1 MESIQLEQDNLFK
14 IGIKNAEGED
24 TGEIITIDLEDIKLP
39 LKCQESEKMIKDNN
53 KWLQAQR
60 IIIEK
65 RPDKKGKKLLSANE
79 EALLKLVNEYYEKQT
94 KAYELVLGEGA
105 IKKRLCGR
113 EIYITFFSDLEE
125 QMKKLRPKLNQ
136 NVVDIKTKINSIVE
150 KYGQKDSDVMES
162 WKIHNM

>member
-1 MESIQLEQDNLFK
+1 MESIQLKQDNLFK
-14 IGIKNAEGED
+14 IGIKNAEGKD

-39 LKCQESEKMIKDNN
+39 LRCQESEKMIKDNN

-60 IIIEK
+60 IMIEK

-105 IKKRLCGR
+105 IKKILCGR

-125 QMKKLRPKLNQ
+125 QMKKLKPKLNQ
-136 NVVDIKTKINSIVE
+136 NAVDIKEKIKSITE
-150 KYGQKDSDVMES
+150 KYGQKDSDVME
-162 WKIHNM
+162 

>member
-1 MESIQLEQDNLFK
+1 MESIQLKQDNLFK

-39 LKCQESEKMIKDNN
+39 LRCQESEKMIKDNN

-60 IIIEK
+60 IMIEK

-105 IKKRLCGR
+105 IKKILCGR
-113 EIYITFFSDLEE
+113 EMYITFFSDLEE

-136 NVVDIKTKINSIVE
+136 NVVDIKTKIKSIVE
-150 KYGQKDSDVMES
+150 KYGQKDSDVME
-162 WKIHNM
+162 

>member
-1 MESIQLEQDNLFK
+1 MKQDNLFK

-39 LKCQESEKMIKDNN
+39 LRCQESEKMIKDNN

-60 IIIEK
+60 IMIEK

-105 IKKRLCGR
+105 IKKILCGR
-113 EIYITFFSDLEE
+113 EMYITFFSDLEE

-136 NVVDIKTKINSIVE
+136 NAVDLKEKIKSITE
-150 KYGQKDSDVMES
+150 KYGKKDSDVME
-162 WKIHNM
+162 

>member
-1 MESIQLEQDNLFK
+1 MESIQLKQDNLFK

-53 KWLQAQR
+53 RWLQAQR
-60 IIIEK
+60 IMIEK

-105 IKKRLCGR
+105 IKKILCGR
-113 EIYITFFSDLEE
+113 EMYITFFSDLEE
-125 QMKKLRPKLNQ
+125 QMKKLKPKLNQ
-136 NVVDIKTKINSIVE
+136 NAVDIKEKIKSITE
-150 KYGQKDSDVMES
+150 KYGKKDSDVME
-162 WKIHNM
+162 

>member
-1 MESIQLEQDNLFK
+1 MESIQLKQDNLLK
-14 IGIKNAEGED
+14 IGIKNAEGKD
-24 TGEIITIDLEDIKLP
+24 TGEIITIDLEDLKLP
-39 LKCQESEKMIKDNN
+39 LRCQESEKMIKDNN

-60 IIIEK
+60 IMIEK

-105 IKKRLCGR
+105 IKKILCGR
-113 EIYITFFSDLEE
+113 EMYITFFSDLEE

-136 NVVDIKTKINSIVE
+136 NAVDIKEKIKSITE
-150 KYGQKDSDVMES
+150 KYGQKDSDVME
-162 WKIHNM
+162 

>member
-1 MESIQLEQDNLFK
+1 MENIQLKQDNLFK

-39 LKCQESEKMIKDNN
+39 LRCQESEKMIKDNN
-53 KWLQAQR
+53 RWLQAQR
-60 IIIEK
+60 IMIEK

-105 IKKRLCGR
+105 IKKILCGR
-113 EIYITFFSDLEE
+113 EMYITFFSDLEE

-136 NVVDIKTKINSIVE
+136 NAVDLKEKIKSITE
-150 KYGQKDSDVMES
+150 KYGKKDSDVME
-162 WKIHNM
+162 

>member
-1 MESIQLEQDNLFK
+1 
-14 IGIKNAEGED
+14 
-24 TGEIITIDLEDIKLP
+24 
-39 LKCQESEKMIKDNN
+39 MIKDNN

-60 IIIEK
+60 IMIEK

-105 IKKRLCGR
+105 IKKILCGR
-113 EIYITFFSDLEE
+113 EMYITFFSDLEE

-136 NVVDIKTKINSIVE
+136 NAVDLKEKIKSITE
-150 KYGQKDSDVMES
+150 KYGKKDSDVME
-162 WKIHNM
+162 

>member
-1 MESIQLEQDNLFK
+1 MESIQLKQDNLLK

-39 LKCQESEKMIKDNN
+39 LRCQESEKMIKDNN
-53 KWLQAQR
+53 RWLQAQR
-60 IIIEK
+60 IMIEK

-105 IKKRLCGR
+105 IKKILCGR
-113 EIYITFFSDLEE
+113 EMYITFFSDLEE

-136 NVVDIKTKINSIVE
+136 NAVDLKEKIKSITE
-150 KYGQKDSDVMES
+150 KYGKKDSDVME
-162 WKIHNM
+162 

>member
-1 MESIQLEQDNLFK
+1 MESIQLKQDNLFK

-39 LKCQESEKMIKDNN
+39 LRCQESEKMIKDNN

-60 IIIEK
+60 IMIEK

-105 IKKRLCGR
+105 IKKILCGR
-113 EIYITFFSDLEE
+113 EMYITFFSDLEE
-125 QMKKLRPKLNQ
+125 
-136 NVVDIKTKINSIVE
+136 
-150 KYGQKDSDVMES
+150 
-162 WKIHNM
+162 

>member
-1 MESIQLEQDNLFK
+1 MESIQLKQDNLFK
-14 IGIKNAEGED
+14 MSIKNAEGED

-39 LKCQESEKMIKDNN
+39 LRCQESEKMIKDNN
-53 KWLQAQR
+53 RWLQAQR
-60 IIIEK
+60 IMIEK

-105 IKKRLCGR
+105 IKKILCGR
-113 EIYITFFSDLEE
+113 EMYITFFSDLEE

-136 NVVDIKTKINSIVE
+136 NAVDIKTKIKSIVE
-150 KYGQKDSDVMES
+150 KYGQKDSDVME
-162 WKIHNM
+162 

>member
-1 MESIQLEQDNLFK
+1 MESIQLKQDNLFK

-39 LKCQESEKMIKDNN
+39 LRCQESEKMIKDNN
-53 KWLQAQR
+53 RWLQAQR
-60 IIIEK
+60 IMIEK

-105 IKKRLCGR
+105 IKKILCGR

-136 NVVDIKTKINSIVE
+136 NAVDLKEKIKSITE
-150 KYGQKDSDVMES
+150 KYGKKDSDVME
-162 WKIHNM
+162 

>member
-1 MESIQLEQDNLFK
+1 MESIQLKQDNLFK

-39 LKCQESEKMIKDNN
+39 LRCQESEKMIKDNN

-60 IIIEK
+60 IMIEK

-105 IKKRLCGR
+105 IKKILCGR
-113 EIYITFFSDLEE
+113 EMYITFFSDLEE

-136 NVVDIKTKINSIVE
+136 NAVDIKEKIKSITE
-150 KYGQKDSDVMES
+150 KYGKKDSDVME
-162 WKIHNM
+162 

>member
-1 MESIQLEQDNLFK
+1 MESIQLKQDNLFK
-14 IGIKNAEGED
+14 MGIKNAEGED

-39 LKCQESEKMIKDNN
+39 LRCQESEKMIKDNN

-60 IIIEK
+60 IMIEK

-105 IKKRLCGR
+105 IKKILCGR
-113 EIYITFFSDLEE
+113 EMYITFFSDLEE

-136 NVVDIKTKINSIVE
+136 NAVDLKEKIKSITE
-150 KYGQKDSDVMES
+150 KDGKKDSDVME
-162 WKIHNM
+162 

>member
-1 MESIQLEQDNLFK
+1 MESIQLKQDNLFK

-39 LKCQESEKMIKDNN
+39 LRCQESEKMIKDNN
-53 KWLQAQR
+53 RWLQAQR
-60 IIIEK
+60 IMIEK

-105 IKKRLCGR
+105 IKKILCGR
-113 EIYITFFSDLEE
+113 EMYITFFSDLEE

-136 NVVDIKTKINSIVE
+136 NAVDIKEKIKSITE
-150 KYGQKDSDVMES
+150 KYGKKDSDVME
-162 WKIHNM
+162 

>member
-1 MESIQLEQDNLFK
+1 MESIQLKQDNLLK
-14 IGIKNAEGED
+14 IGIKNAEGKD
-24 TGEIITIDLEDIKLP
+24 TEEIITIDLEDIKLP
-39 LKCQESEKMIKDNN
+39 LRCQESEKMIKDNN

-60 IIIEK
+60 IMIEK

-105 IKKRLCGR
+105 IKKILCGR
-113 EIYITFFSDLEE
+113 EMYITFFSDLEE

-136 NVVDIKTKINSIVE
+136 NAVDLTEKIKSITE
-150 KYGQKDSDVMES
+150 KHGKKDSDVME
-162 WKIHNM
+162 

>member
-1 MESIQLEQDNLFK
+1 MESIQLKQDNLLK

-39 LKCQESEKMIKDNN
+39 LRCQESEKMIKDNN

-60 IIIEK
+60 IMIEK

-105 IKKRLCGR
+105 IKKILCGR
-113 EIYITFFSDLEE
+113 EMYITFFSDLEE

-136 NVVDIKTKINSIVE
+136 NAVDIKEKIKSITE
-150 KYGQKDSDVMES
+150 KYGKKDSDVME
-162 WKIHNM
+162 

>member
-1 MESIQLEQDNLFK
+1 MESIQLKQDNLFK

-39 LKCQESEKMIKDNN
+39 LRCQESEKMIKDNN

-60 IIIEK
+60 IMIEK

-105 IKKRLCGR
+105 IKKILCGR
-113 EIYITFFSDLEE
+113 EMYITFFSDLEE

-136 NVVDIKTKINSIVE
+136 NAVDLKEKIKSITE
-150 KYGQKDSDVMES
+150 KYGKKDRDVME
-162 WKIHNM
+162 

>member
-1 MESIQLEQDNLFK
+1 MESIQLKQDNLFK
-14 IGIKNAEGED
+14 IGIKNAEGKD

-39 LKCQESEKMIKDNN
+39 LRCQESEKMIKDNN
-53 KWLQAQR
+53 RWLQAQR
-60 IIIEK
+60 IMIEK

-105 IKKRLCGR
+105 IKKILCGR
-113 EIYITFFSDLEE
+113 EMYITFFSDLEE

-136 NVVDIKTKINSIVE
+136 NAVDLKEKIKSITE
-150 KYGQKDSDVMES
+150 KYGKKDSDVME
-162 WKIHNM
+162 

>member
-1 MESIQLEQDNLFK
+1 MESIQLKQDNLFK
-14 IGIKNAEGED
+14 IGIKNAEGKD

-39 LKCQESEKMIKDNN
+39 LRCQESEKMIKDNN
-53 KWLQAQR
+53 RWLQAQR
-60 IIIEK
+60 IMIEK

-105 IKKRLCGR
+105 IKKILCGR
-113 EIYITFFSDLEE
+113 EMYITFFSDLEV

-136 NVVDIKTKINSIVE
+136 NVVDIKEKIKSITE
-150 KYGQKDSDVMES
+150 KYGKKDSDVME
-162 WKIHNM
+162 

>member
-1 MESIQLEQDNLFK
+1 MESIQLKQDNLFK

-53 KWLQAQR
+53 RWLQAQR
-60 IIIEK
+60 IMIEK

-105 IKKRLCGR
+105 IKKILCGR
-113 EIYITFFSDLEE
+113 EMYITFFSDLEE

-136 NVVDIKTKINSIVE
+136 NAVDLKEKIKSITE
-150 KYGQKDSDVMES
+150 KYGQKDSDVME
-162 WKIHNM
+162 

>member
-1 MESIQLEQDNLFK
+1 MENIQLKQDNLFK
-14 IGIKNAEGED
+14 IGIKNAEGKD
-24 TGEIITIDLEDIKLP
+24 TGEIITIDLEDLKLP
-39 LKCQESEKMIKDNN
+39 LRCQESEKMIKDNN

-60 IIIEK
+60 IMIEK

-105 IKKRLCGR
+105 IKKILCGR

-136 NVVDIKTKINSIVE
+136 NVVDIKTKIKSIVE
-150 KYGQKDSDVMES
+150 KYGQKDSDVME
-162 WKIHNM
+162 

>member
-1 MESIQLEQDNLFK
+1 MENIQLKQDNLFK

-39 LKCQESEKMIKDNN
+39 LRCQESEKMIKDNN
-53 KWLQAQR
+53 RWLQAQR
-60 IIIEK
+60 IMIEK

-105 IKKRLCGR
+105 IKKILCGR
-113 EIYITFFSDLEE
+113 EMYITFFSDLEE

-136 NVVDIKTKINSIVE
+136 NVVDIKEKIKSITE
-150 KYGQKDSDVMES
+150 KYGQKDSDVME
-162 WKIHNM
+162 

>member
-1 MESIQLEQDNLFK
+1 MESIQLKQDNLFK

-39 LKCQESEKMIKDNN
+39 LRCQESEKMIKDNN

-60 IIIEK
+60 IMIEK

-105 IKKRLCGR
+105 IKKILCGR
-113 EIYITFFSDLEE
+113 EMYITFFMDLDKEME
-125 QMKKLRPKLNQ
+125 KLKPLLNK
-136 NVVDIKTKINSIVE
+136 NALDIKEKIKSIATKYSQE
-150 KYGQKDSDVMES
+150 DSDVME
-162 WKIHNM
+162 

>member
-1 MESIQLEQDNLFK
+1 MESIQLKQDNLFK

-53 KWLQAQR
+53 RWLQAQR
-60 IIIEK
+60 IMIEK

-105 IKKRLCGR
+105 IKKILCGR
-113 EIYITFFSDLEE
+113 EMYITFFSDLEE
-125 QMKKLRPKLNQ
+125 QMKKLKSKLNQ
-136 NVVDIKTKINSIVE
+136 NAVDIKEKIKSITE
-150 KYGQKDSDVMES
+150 KYGQKDSDVME
-162 WKIHNM
+162 

>member
-1 MESIQLEQDNLFK
+1 MESIQLKQDNLFK

-39 LKCQESEKMIKDNN
+39 LRCQESEKMIKDNN

-60 IIIEK
+60 IMIEK

-94 KAYELVLGEGA
+94 KAYELVLGEGS
-105 IKKRLCGR
+105 IKKILCGR
-113 EIYITFFSDLEE
+113 EMYITFFSDLEE
-125 QMKKLRPKLNQ
+125 QMKKLKPKLNQ
-136 NVVDIKTKINSIVE
+136 NAVDIKEKIKSITE
-150 KYGQKDSDVMES
+150 KYGQKDSDVME
-162 WKIHNM
+162 

>member
-1 MESIQLEQDNLFK
+1 MESIQLKQENLFK
-14 IGIKNAEGED
+14 IGIKNAEGKD

-39 LKCQESEKMIKDNN
+39 LRCQESEKMIKDNN
-53 KWLQAQR
+53 RWLQAQR
-60 IIIEK
+60 IMIEK

-79 EALLKLVNEYYEKQT
+79 EALLRLVNEYYEKQT

-105 IKKRLCGR
+105 IKKILCGR

-136 NVVDIKTKINSIVE
+136 NVVDIKTKIKSIVE
-150 KYGQKDSDVMES
+150 KYGQKDSDVME
-162 WKIHNM
+162 

>member
-1 MESIQLEQDNLFK
+1 MDSIQLKQDNLFK

-24 TGEIITIDLEDIKLP
+24 TGEVITIDLEDIKLP
-39 LKCQESEKMIKDNN
+39 LRCQESEKIIKDNN

-105 IKKRLCGR
+105 IKKILCGR
-113 EIYITFFSDLEE
+113 EMYITFFSDLEE

-136 NVVDIKTKINSIVE
+136 NAVDIKTKIKSITE
-150 KYGQKDSDVMES
+150 KDGKKDSDVME
-162 WKIHNM
+162 

>member
-1 MESIQLEQDNLFK
+1 MESIQLKQDNLLK

-39 LKCQESEKMIKDNN
+39 LRCQESEKMIKDNN
-53 KWLQAQR
+53 RWLHAQR
-60 IIIEK
+60 IMIEK

-105 IKKRLCGR
+105 IKKILCGR
-113 EIYITFFSDLEE
+113 EMYITFFSDLEE

-136 NVVDIKTKINSIVE
+136 NAVDIKEKIKSITE
-150 KYGQKDSDVMES
+150 KYGKKDSDVME
-162 WKIHNM
+162 

>member
-1 MESIQLEQDNLFK
+1 MESIQLKQDNLLK
-14 IGIKNAEGED
+14 IGIKNAEGKD

-39 LKCQESEKMIKDNN
+39 LRCQESEKMIKDNN

-60 IIIEK
+60 IMIEK

-105 IKKRLCGR
+105 IKKILCGR
-113 EIYITFFSDLEE
+113 EMYITFFSDLEE

-136 NVVDIKTKINSIVE
+136 NAVDLKEKIKSITE
-150 KYGQKDSDVMES
+150 KYGKKDSDVME
-162 WKIHNM
+162 

>member
-1 MESIQLEQDNLFK
+1 MESIQLKQDNLLK
-14 IGIKNAEGED
+14 IGIKNAEGKD

-39 LKCQESEKMIKDNN
+39 LRCQESEKMIKDNN
-53 KWLQAQR
+53 RWLQAQR

-105 IKKRLCGR
+105 IKKILCGR
-113 EIYITFFSDLEE
+113 EMYITFFSDLEE

-136 NVVDIKTKINSIVE
+136 NVVDIKTKIKSIVE
-150 KYGQKDSDVMES
+150 KYGQKDSDVME
-162 WKIHNM
+162 

>member
-1 MESIQLEQDNLFK
+1 MESIQLKQDNLFK
-14 IGIKNAEGED
+14 MGIKNAEGED

-39 LKCQESEKMIKDNN
+39 LRCQESEKMIKDNN
-53 KWLQAQR
+53 RWLQAQR
-60 IIIEK
+60 IMIEK

-105 IKKRLCGR
+105 IKKILCGR
-113 EIYITFFSDLEE
+113 EMYITFFSDLEE

-136 NVVDIKTKINSIVE
+136 NAVDIKEKIKSITE
-150 KYGQKDSDVMES
+150 KYGKKDSDVME
-162 WKIHNM
+162 

>member
-1 MESIQLEQDNLFK
+1 MESIQLKQDNLFK

-39 LKCQESEKMIKDNN
+39 LRCQESEKIIKDNN

-60 IIIEK
+60 IMIEK

-105 IKKRLCGR
+105 IKKILCGR

-136 NVVDIKTKINSIVE
+136 NVVDIKTKIKSIVE
-150 KYGQKDSDVMES
+150 KYGQKDSDVME
-162 WKIHNM
+162 